1 MKIRVHIDRLVLDGV
16 PLPSGS
22 SGLETARLRSAVESE
37 LAKLLAR
44 SGLGPELAAGRRLAR
59 IDAPP
64 LQAASDR
71 PATGHGMG
79 QAIAH
84 SVHGALAGAGAVKKG
99 KMP

>member
-16 PLPSGS
+16 PLPSAS
-22 SGLETARLRSAVESE
+22 RAAETARLRAAVESE
-37 LAKLLAR
+37 LAQLLAL

-64 LQAASDR
+64 LHAAGDR
-71 PATGHGMG
+71 SATGHGMG

-84 SVHGALAGAGAVKKG
+84 SVHGALAGAGAAKKG

>member
-1 MKIRVHIDRLVLDGV
+1 MKIRVHIDRLVLDSM

-22 SGLETARLRSAVESE
+22 RAAEAARLRAAVESE
-37 LAKLLAR
+37 LARLLAR
-44 SGLGPELAAGRRLAR
+44 SSLGPELAAGRRLAR

-64 LQAASDR
+64 LQATGNRS
-71 PATGHGMG
+71 ATGHGLG

-84 SVHGALAGAGAVKKG
+84 SVHGALAGAGAAKKG